1 MSMDH
6 FSTNLKKGENN
17 SLIPK
22 SVILKKSSKE
32 GSLGKDT
39 KMVENGYFTVLT
51 ATGRSFFLKDF
62 SIFRNTK

>member
-22 SVILKKSSKE
+22 SVILKKIFKRRQP
-32 GSLGKDT
+32 GKGHKDGGEWLLYST
-39 KMVENGYFTVLT
+39 NCYRQELLPE
-51 ATGRSFFLKDF
+51 RFL
-62 SIFRNTK
+62 NLP